1 MHTDNTRGTGINR
14 RRFLTWSAATLALAS
29 APIPLVRA
37 AKGKEH
43 RRLAFHNL
51 HTGEK
56 LDVTYWERG
65 DYLPDALG
73 EVNHVLRDHRANE
86 VHPIDPDLLDTLDAL
101 QKRLDTKATFE
112 VISGYRSPETNRRL
126 RAQGRNVAVYSL
138 HMEGEAIDIRV
149 PGRGLAQVR
158 DAAQALRKGGVGYYP
173 RSQFVHVDI
182 GDVRSW

>member
-1 MHTDNTRGTGINR
+1 MASTPI
-14 RRFLTWSAATLALAS
+14 TLAQ
-29 APIPLVRA
+29 A
-37 AKGKEH
+37 ARTEH
-43 RRLAFHNL
+43 RDLAFHNL

-56 LDVTYWERG
+56 LTVTYWEHGR
-65 DYLPDALG
+65 YLPDALS

-101 QKRLDTKATFE
+101 QQRLDTQATFE

-149 PGRGLAQVR
+149 PGRDLSQVR
-158 DAAQALRKGGVGYYP
+158 DAALSLQKGGVGYYP
-173 RSQFVHVDI
+173 RSQFVHVDV
-182 GDVRSW
+182 GNVRSW